1 MHTHGALISARDE
14 GQHATP
20 GRCPIATLVKDHHRD
35 DEHEKKSHRGAGA
48 ALPDAGAAVPASAG

>member
-35 DEHEKKSHRGAGA
+35 DEHEKKSHRGE
-48 ALPDAGAAVPASAG
+48 V